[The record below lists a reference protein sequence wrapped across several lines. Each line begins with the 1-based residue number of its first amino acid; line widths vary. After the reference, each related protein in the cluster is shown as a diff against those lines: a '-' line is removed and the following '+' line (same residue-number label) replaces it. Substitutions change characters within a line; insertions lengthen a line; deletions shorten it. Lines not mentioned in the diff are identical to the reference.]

1 MWIEKKLKAVSPR
14 PLTSDGSIHGLIRVE
29 DARGFYVKQR
39 VFLQSDSQ
47 AYQLLEIKRFEGL
60 NSFYVGPLPPEGK
73 IGSRTD
79 VSAFRVSE
87 NATIGAAEQDRP
99 GIKGEEH
106 ARAIYVEEP
115 VVARR
120 VINVDE
126 TGSYYNTE
134 NPMPTRLVTVA
145 PIPVQLNSS
154 SPIPV
159 QLNSATP
166 IPVQIV
172 QESTPPET
180 PPTTISPSE
189 YDEVRIERNFYG
201 DPVTYN
207 FYKSS
212 ILVGTIEVDYDA
224 FSSSIKY
231 KRTL

>member
-14 PLTSDGSIHGLIRVE
+14 PLASDGTIHGLIRVE

-99 GIKGEEH
+99 GIKGDEH

-115 VVARR
+115 IVARR

-126 TGSYYNTE
+126 TGNYYNTE
-134 NPMPTRLVTVA
+134 NPMPARLVAAT
-145 PIPVQLNSS
+145 PIPVQLSS
-154 SPIPV
+154 V
-159 QLNSATP
+159 TP

-172 QESTPPET
+172 QEPVSPGTPA
-180 PPTTISPSE
+180 TTISPSE

-212 ILVGTIEVDYDA
+212 ILVGVIEVDYDA